1 MKTSDTIDQ
10 IATALAA
17 AQAEMKNATM
27 NKVNPHFKSRYAD
40 LAGIRDTVI
49 PSLSKHGISVAQMTA
64 VTDTGLTVAT
74 RLMHKS
80 GQWLEST
87 YPVSYDKP
95 QAMGSAITYARR
107 YSLSAICCISA
118 DDDDDANAANDKA
131 VEAPKAYDHNP
142 IVRREFERLQ
152 RDLRRMGEGGTLD
165 DLATFWHDER
175 QSIADMPAGYK
186 AELQKMKDEIKVNLQ
201 QRAA

>member
-1 MKTSDTIDQ
+1 MPIW
-10 IATALAA
+10 LAF
-17 AQAEMKNATM
+17 ETRL
-27 NKVNPHFKSRYAD
+27 F
-40 LAGIRDTVI
+40 

-131 VEAPKAYDHNP
+131 VEAPKYDRNP
-142 IVRREFERLQ
+142 IVRREFERLE
-152 RDLRRMGEGGTLD
+152 RDLHRMGEAERWRTWQPSGK
-165 DLATFWHDER
+165 DER

>member
-1 MKTSDTIDQ
+1 MKTSDSIDQ

-17 AQAEMKNATM
+17 AQAEMKNATL

-49 PSLSKHGISVAQMTA
+49 PSLSKHGISVVQMTGVA
-64 VTDTGLTVAT
+64 DTGLTVAT
-74 RLMHKS
+74 RLMHSS

-131 VEAPKAYDHNP
+131 VEAPKYSRSP
-142 IVRREFERLQ
+142 IVRREYERLE
-152 RDLRRMGEGGTLD
+152 RDLHRMGEGGTLE
-165 DLATFWHDER
+165 DLITFWKDE
-175 QSIADMPAGYK
+175 QPAIKALPADWL
-186 AELQKMKDEIKVNLQ
+186 AELTAKKDEIKDNLQ